1 MPHARKA
8 GQPPRIGDRLVY
20 EEWLKNKKSNRQ
32 TAKVLQKGDP
42 KAYPTRKQVADAVTR
57 HENGTSAEFWTK
69 KQKSNVGRLP
79 VLDEIAIRI
88 LVDEEEERKRANVI
102 VRLKTAECHE
112 AIYRERYNMVVRLGY
127 ETSLA
132 TFDPLK
138 YAVSERKLCEYRQ
151 LIWPETKNSKP
162 VTAARERAKA
172 EIRNAIS
179 CVAVAGSVFKRTNPS
194 CILTSDHLACYLDKH
209 SQIQLTHAA
218 EGSQAA
224 MRKQGLSIGCA
235 ADEFDSEGNV
245 KLPCH
250 CTFTKAGESVSVIA
264 EIWDD
269 QLRVDADGAKVKIY
283 ALDPTDADD
292 FLSATSFT
300 AYIAYGTPHDLVMWE
315 MYSKVIL
322 PKGNLIRN
330 RVRALACMQR
340 QSRVGAA
347 FGAAPSVAP
356 VREASV
362 SSASSK
368 RSKSAL
374 SAVSAN
380 SVGVNAYSLRSTDC
394 FTPKL
399 STETPTARSAMS
411 TGARARFAAPELD
424 QVFQPAPGVLQ
435 SRLIEVLHSYNSV
448 NSSQLP
454 AAVPSHSSSRSSS
467 NSNGGRRKRQRS
479 PEGYV
484 SDNADVDVVD
494 TSQGTWVNDPSEFDL
509 VLALDG
515 DSAPLSA
522 FLEVAKMR
530 SFKDKKH
537 PAGRHTLKELIDTK
551 LWGAVS
557 LLKWAAGTSMLQS
570 PNDAGK
576 AHPIFR
582 THIKGKKGKPTKPLN
597 FDDCPPGLQEEH
609 RRLQLTDIT
618 PNRKRGFWRLLSNLP
633 GAVAEAFRPR
643 VIKNSW
649 YLCGYYPLSEKM
661 ILDKCT
667 LWRRLDTAGGLSDAE
682 KMAVLAAIPRF
693 QDIAAANGRV
703 SDAEM
708 EEALPFLRRYPVEKL
723 AYDLADLAINRDRC
737 CLILHDRYLPERAL
751 ASAAAHAANADLR
764 RPKARKP
771 AAAENED
778 AEYEAFSKTSR
789 RCTIPE
795 IKHQLE
801 IRGVVMGH
809 AKTKDA
815 LLQLF
820 KDNSDL
826 PDRRNSARVVPAAA
840 VGSLG
845 GNVETLARLQAAI
858 PPSPQPRARAA
869 SAPSTPVRHRTPPP
883 KEKKKKKSAARPP
896 RSGDPFA
903 LDDDTSFEAALPLTQ
918 NALPSR
924 AVTALLLRA
933 TAQSNPLTL
942 PAASPPPQRLTPRTQ
957 AALRAA
963 GKPWLNQ

>member
-1 MPHARKA
+1 MARPRKD
-8 GQPPRIGDRLVY
+8 GKPRIGDKLVH
-20 EEWLKNKKSNRQ
+20 EAWLRHDKSNRA
-32 TAKVLQKGDP
+32 TAKELQKGDP
-42 KAYPTRKQVADAVTR
+42 TAYPTRKQVADAVKR
-57 HENGTSAEFWTK
+57 HEDGTSAGFWTK
-69 KQKSNVGRLP
+69 KQKSNAGRLP
-79 VLDEIAIRI
+79 VLDDVAISI
-88 LVDEEEERKRANVI
+88 LLLEEEERKSINAI
-102 VRLKTAECHE
+102 ARLRTDQCH
-112 AIYRERYNMVVRLGY
+112 ADIYRERYNMVVRLGH

-138 YAVSERKLCEYRQ
+138 YKVSEKKLREYTKI
-151 LIWPETKNSKP
+151 IWPETRSSKP
-162 VTAARERAKA
+162 VTAARERSKA

-179 CVAVAGSVFKRTNPS
+179 CVAVAGSVFKRTNPG

-209 SQIQLTHAA
+209 SQIQITHAA
-218 EGSQAA
+218 QGSQAA
-224 MRKQGLSIGCA
+224 MRKQGLSICYA
-235 ADEFDSEGNV
+235 ASDEVDSEGNV

-250 CTFTKAGESVSVIA
+250 CTFTKAAETVSVIA

-269 QLRVDADGAKVKIY
+269 QLRVDPDGAKVKIY

-322 PKGNLIRN
+322 PKGDRIRN
-330 RVRALACMQR
+330 RVRALAHTQR

-347 FGAAPSVAP
+347 FGSAPSVAP

-362 SSASSK
+362 SEASSK
-368 RSKSAL
+368 RSKMSTM
-374 SAVSAN
+374 SAN
-380 SVGVNAYSLRSTDC
+380 SISGHMTTRSHTSPNC
-394 FTPKL
+394 L
-399 STETPTARSAMS
+399 TPTLTPQQSQQSECRRSAMS
-411 TGARARFAAPELD
+411 TGARARFAAPD
-424 QVFQPAPGVLQ
+424 MDATFQPETLQ
-435 SRLIEVLHSYNSV
+435 SRLVQVLSDYNS
-448 NSSQLP
+448 QPP
-454 AAVPSHSSSRSSS
+454 AAVSSHSNSRSSS
-467 NSNGGRRKRQRS
+467 NSNGGRKRNRS
-479 PEGYV
+479 PDV
-484 SDNADVDVVD
+484 ADDADVD
-494 TSQGTWVNDPSEFDL
+494 TSEGTWVNDPSEFDL

-522 FLEVAKMR
+522 FLDVAKMR

-537 PAGRHTLKELIDTK
+537 LAGRCTLKELIDTK

-570 PNDAGK
+570 PNDVGK

-582 THIKGKKGKPTKPLN
+582 TEIKGKKGKPTKPLN

-609 RRLQLTDIT
+609 RRLHSTDIA

-633 GAVAEAFRPR
+633 GAVVEAFRPR
-643 VIKNSW
+643 VIKSSW

-667 LWRRLDTAGGLSDAE
+667 LWRRLATAGGLSDAE

-693 QDIAAANGRV
+693 QDIAAAKGRV

-751 ASAAAHAANADLR
+751 ASAAAHAANANLR

-771 AAAENED
+771 AAAAEDED
-778 AEYEAFSKTSR
+778 AEYEEFSKTSR

-795 IKHQLE
+795 IRHQLE
-801 IRGVVMGH
+801 IRGVVLGH

-820 KDNSDL
+820 KDNSAL
-826 PDRRNSARVVPAAA
+826 PDRRNSARAPANSARAPAAA
-840 VGSLG
+840 VPNSAAAAASLASL
-845 GNVETLARLQAAI
+845 ERLRAEQARL
-858 PPSPQPRARAA
+858 PTSPRPAA
-869 SAPSTPVRHRTPPP
+869 SAPSTPP
-883 KEKKKKKSAARPP
+883 KRRSPQKKKPQKKKAAAAQNAHN
-896 RSGDPFA
+896 SDPFG
-903 LDDDTSFEAALPLTQ
+903 LDDEFDG
-918 NALPSR
+918 
-924 AVTALLLRA
+924 
-933 TAQSNPLTL
+933 
-942 PAASPPPQRLTPRTQ
+942 AASPSSGLPDT
-957 AALRAA
+957 LRQGFFNAA
-963 GKPWLNQ
+963 GDTYTSWLNTTSRPRPRNKN